1 LLTAFAYQYI
11 LTPEEMGSM
20 AALIPGSQLEVL
32 DPCGHISP
40 MQRPE
45 DYARLL
51 TQFVKTHAA

>member
-1 LLTAFAYQYI
+1 
-11 LTPEEMGSM
+11 MGSM
-20 AALIPGSQLEVL
+20 AALIPGGQLEVL

>member
-1 LLTAFAYQYI
+1 MLLAGAQDGAAS
-11 LTPEEMGSM
+11 PEEMGSM

-40 MQRPE
+40 MQCPE

-51 TQFVKTHAA
+51 MQFVKTHAA